1 MAKKLIEYIIKL
13 NDMKNE
19 IKKHKGI
26 TGIIYIR
33 VSSSEQVKGTSL
45 NEQLTACQKYCEEKG
60 IHLLETFREEGESA
74 KSTDR
79 QEFTNAI
86 EYCRK
91 NKVDAFVV
99 WKLDRFARS
108 MVDHYA
114 VKSLLLKYGTKLH
127 SVTEQIG
134 DDPTGKLLEGMMAV
148 IAEFDNDIRRVR
160 CSSGMLGRLKTG
172 ITPWHP
178 PIGYLSEHN
187 KKQDKKKERPDPVD
201 PVNFPILQ
209 RALKELA
216 KGQYTLTQF
225 ADALNRYEIKTTK
238 GGQVNLK
245 FVDRILSKHL
255 RFYAGILD
263 NPFYPKNGEE
273 WYEGKHEP
281 MISKEE
287 LFAITMIKNGKNK
300 KIPKYGSYNALFPL
314 KGTLYCAECERKLT
328 ASCAHGNGGV
338 YPYYHCYNVTCSRRG
353 KVFLKKTVEGDFVGY
368 LQSIT
373 PKQKT
378 LELFKRMVI
387 DHWTKKGKAFDLK
400 HQQYKKELAEL
411 NAKKKR
417 VYEMREDGEYDKVQF
432 TDRLAEIENKIMVTT
447 ISLNETKIEQF
458 DIEATITYATKFI
471 SNLSRIWFDLS
482 PELKPRFQK
491 LVFPQGVSYNKE
503 TKFRT
508 TKLGYIYEL
517 NQKIEVEKYQ
527 FSKDVDRT
535 GLEPATP
542 SLQMRCSTR

>member
-1 MAKKLIEYIIKL
+1 
-13 NDMKNE
+13 MKNE
-19 IKKHKGI
+19 VKSKII

-33 VSSSEQVKGTSL
+33 VSSDEQVKGTSL
-45 NEQLTACQKYCEEKG
+45 DEQLSACQKYCEEKG
-60 IHLLETFREEGESA
+60 IKVLEIFREEGESA

-79 QEFTNAI
+79 QKFLGAI

-91 NKVDAFVV
+91 NEVDAFIV
-99 WKLDRFARS
+99 WKVDRFARN
-108 MVDHYA
+108 MTDHYA
-114 VKSLLLKYGTKLH
+114 VKNVLLKYGAKLH

-134 DDPTGKLLEGMMAV
+134 DDPTGKLLEGMMAI
-148 IAEFDNDIRRVR
+148 IAEFDNDIRKLR
-160 CSSGMLGRLKTG
+160 CSGGMLGRLKNG
-172 ITPWHP
+172 IYPWCP

-187 KKQDKKKERPDPVD
+187 KKQDKKKERPDPIN
-201 PVNFPILQ
+201 PVTFPILK

-216 KGQYTLTQF
+216 TGQYTLTQF
-225 ADALNRYEIKTTK
+225 ADALNRYGLKATK
-238 GGQVNLK
+238 GGKVNLK
-245 FVDRILSKHL
+245 FVDRILSRHL

-263 NPFYPKNGEE
+263 NPFYPRDGREPKDADGEM

-281 MISKEE
+281 MITKEE
-287 LFAITMIKNGKNK
+287 LFAITQIKNGKNK
-300 KIPKYGSYNALFPL
+300 KIQKYGSHNALFPL
-314 KGTLYCAECERKLT
+314 KGTLYCIECGYKLT
-328 ASCAHGNGGV
+328 ASCSHGHGGI
-338 YPYYHCYNVTCSRRG
+338 YPYYHCFNVNCSLRG
-353 KVFLKKTVEGDFVGY
+353 KVFVKKTIESDFIEY
-368 LQSIT
+368 LQLIT

-411 NAKKKR
+411 EAKKKR
-417 VYEMREDGEYDKVQF
+417 VYEMREDGEYTKAQF
-432 TDRLAEIENKIMVTT
+432 NDRLAEVENKIMATT

-491 LVFPQGVSYNKE
+491 LVFPEGVSYDAK

-508 TKLGYIYEL
+508 SKLGYIYEL
-517 NQKIEVEKYQ
+517 IQKNEAKKSP
-527 FSKDVDRT
+527 FSEPVDPRR
-535 GLEPATP
+535 LELLTP

>member
-1 MAKKLIEYIIKL
+1 
-13 NDMKNE
+13 MKNE
-19 IKKHKGI
+19 VKNDKII

-33 VSSSEQVKGTSL
+33 VSSDEQVKGTSL
-45 NEQLTACQKYCEEKG
+45 DEQLSACQKYCDDKG
-60 IHLLETFREEGESA
+60 IKVLEIFREEGESA

-79 QEFTNAI
+79 QKFTNAI

-99 WKLDRFARS
+99 WKLNRFARN
-108 MVDHYA
+108 MIDHYA
-114 VKSLLLKYGTKLH
+114 VKSILLKYSTKLH
-127 SVTEQIG
+127 SVTELIG

-160 CSSGMLGRLKTG
+160 CSLGMLGRIKTG
-172 ITPWHP
+172 ISPWHP

-187 KKQDKKKERPDPVD
+187 KKQDKKKERPDPID
-201 PVNFPILQ
+201 PVKFPILK
-209 RALKELA
+209 RALKEFA
-216 KGQYTLTQF
+216 TGQYTMTEF
-225 ADALNRYEIKTTK
+225 ADALNRYGIKANK
-238 GGQVNLK
+238 SGKVNLK
-245 FVDRILSKHL
+245 FVDRILSRHL

-263 NPFYPKNGEE
+263 NPFYPNNGEE
-273 WYEGKHEP
+273 WYEGRHEA
-281 MISKEE
+281 MISREE
-287 LFAITMIKNGKNK
+287 LFAIIEIKNGKNK
-300 KIPKYGSYNALFPL
+300 KVPKYGSHNALFPL
-314 KGTLYCAECERKLT
+314 KGTLYCTECGYKLT
-328 ASCAHGNGGV
+328 ASCTHGNGGI
-338 YPYYHCYNVTCSRRG
+338 YPYYHCYITGCSLKG
-353 KVFLKKTVEGDFVGY
+353 KTFSKKTIEDDFIEY

-387 DHWTKKGKAFDLK
+387 DHWTTKGKAFDLK

-411 NAKKKR
+411 KAKQKR

-432 TDRLAEIENKIMVTT
+432 TDRLAEVENKIMATT

-458 DIEATITYATKFI
+458 DIEATVTYATKFI

-491 LVFPQGVSYNKE
+491 LVFPQGVLYDAKN
-503 TKFRT
+503 KFRT

-517 NQKIEVEKYQ
+517 NQKIETEKPQ
-527 FSKDVDRT
+527 ISELVDRT

-542 SLQMRCSTR
+542 SLQMRRSTR